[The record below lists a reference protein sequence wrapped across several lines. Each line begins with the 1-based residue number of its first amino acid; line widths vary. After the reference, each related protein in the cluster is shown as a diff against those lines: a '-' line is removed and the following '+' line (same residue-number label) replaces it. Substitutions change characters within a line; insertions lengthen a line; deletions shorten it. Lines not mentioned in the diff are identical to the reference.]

1 MKSTDAGLN
10 FGGLK
15 HVLSD
20 AVRGAPYDVIL
31 QSLLDEARR
40 LINEDSWAAVYL
52 MDEPANQLC
61 LAAATGI
68 PPQLTAAL
76 ATLAVDPAGPP
87 CGRAAHAGQILIV
100 EDLREE
106 ASMQPWLPLAE
117 AHGIRSCW
125 SFPLHSPGG
134 KILGTLAVFHAKQSA
149 PDALLV
155 GEIGYFTDLL
165 ALLTERHLREQE
177 NRTRHQDA
185 ERELA
190 SMADASERRRRLYE
204 TVLSNTPDLVYVF
217 DLEHRFTYA
226 NAVLLQMWG
235 KTFEE
240 AVAKTWWELGYEPWH
255 APMHHR

>member
-125 SFPLHSPGG
+125 SFPLHSRVARSWARSPSFMRS
-134 KILGTLAVFHAKQSA
+134 KVL
-149 PDALLV
+149 
-155 GEIGYFTDLL
+155 
-165 ALLTERHLREQE
+165 
-177 NRTRHQDA
+177 RTRCW
-185 ERELA
+185 
-190 SMADASERRRRLYE
+190 S
-204 TVLSNTPDLVYVF
+204 
-217 DLEHRFTYA
+217 
-226 NAVLLQMWG
+226 
-235 KTFEE
+235 
-240 AVAKTWWELGYEPWH
+240 AKSAISPTCS
-255 APMHHR
+255 RC